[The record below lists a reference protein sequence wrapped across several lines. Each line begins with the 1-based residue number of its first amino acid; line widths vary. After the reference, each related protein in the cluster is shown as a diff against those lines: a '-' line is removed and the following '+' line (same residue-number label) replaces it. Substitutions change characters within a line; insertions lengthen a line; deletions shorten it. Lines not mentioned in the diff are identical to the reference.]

1 MYNVSEDAGK
11 AAILVISQVEDHRVQ
26 VTLTLTST
34 DMRNLP
40 SPEEAEGMYSLVSI
54 PCFHSPILHISIL
67 HSLICHTVYYSG
79 HEGQALFLIKCLSSG
94 CL

>member
-54 PCFHSPILHISIL
+54 PCFHSPILMFPYFIL
-67 HSLICHTVYYSG
+67 SYVILYIIVATRARH
-79 HEGQALFLIKCLSSG
+79 FF
-94 CL
+94 